1 MMKPLILACFLGAV
15 GLGAGPVRAEGLPA
29 VFQLKGVADDDVLNI
44 RSDPDANAA
53 ILGSIKHFDLAT
65 EVLRLS
71 DDGKWGLV
79 GLREGNGWVS
89 MRFLQHL
96 PPEDP
101 YALQRPLQCMGNEP
115 FWDVL
120 LHPRGSTYSTPDQP
134 NTRIE
139 VTSEQIAENGFQVQ
153 AEEGPTRTYHLNVVG
168 QACFD
173 SMSGRE
179 FGWNAILFIES
190 PDGNQAMTGCCTLD
204 SRF

>member
-1 MMKPLILACFLGAV
+1 ML
-15 GLGAGPVRAEGLPA
+15 GLGPAHAETLPA
-29 VFQLKGVADDDVLNI
+29 VYQLQDVADDDVLNI
-44 RSDPDANAA
+44 RTDPDANAA
-53 ILGSIKHFDLAT
+53 ILGSLKHFDLSI

-79 GLREGNGWVS
+79 GAGEGNGWVS
-89 MRFLQHL
+89 MRFLRYV
-96 PPEDP
+96 PPENS
-101 YALQRPLQCMGNEP
+101 YLLQRPLDCSGNEP
-115 FWDVL
+115 FWNVL

-139 VTSEQIAENGFQVQ
+139 VTSEQAAESGFQMM
-153 AEEGPTRTYHLNVVG
+153 AKEGPTRNYHLNVVR

-204 SRF
+204 SRL